1 MKIDRAFE
9 QRLEHADHK
18 RLWAYWRSKAPA
30 GGIPARADLD
40 PLDIPALLPR
50 LALIDVECEEGRSQF
65 RYRLAGTEIVAR
77 AGRDPTGKSFVEL
90 YEGAYLEQ
98 ALATY
103 REVVETRQ
111 PHLSRRR
118 FPVES
123 GRDFLSYDR
132 LILPLARDHRSVDML
147 VLCTVFHL

>member
-1 MKIDRAFE
+1 MEIDLAFE
-9 QRLEHADHK
+9 QRLEQPDHK
-18 RLWAYWRSKAPA
+18 RLWTYWRSKAPS

-40 PLDIPALLPR
+40 PLDIPQLLPR
-50 LALIDVECEEGRSQF
+50 IALIDVEQEEGRPQF
-65 RYRLAGTEIVAR
+65 RYRLAGTEIVER
-77 AGRDPTGKSFVEL
+77 AGRDPTGKSFAEL

-103 REVVETRQ
+103 REIVETRQ

-132 LILPLARDHRSVDML
+132 LILPLGRDHRTVDML
-147 VLCTVFHL
+147 LLCTVFNL